1 MTNERQ
7 KIIKFPGLPDTTSLL
22 RRTNK
27 NKASKIRLFT
37 SPEAVLQ
44 FLATLD
50 KDKATKNNIL
60 ASLELF
66 IYTFMSQKTG
76 IPISELMQAMEIDET
91 YELYTRKVIATLRA
105 HNMTKKNVTEEEF
118 KQIEDI
124 LQRMMEIKQQKLEKM
139 RDDNNNPLEP

>member
-7 KIIKFPGLPDTTSLL
+7 KIIKFPGLPDTTSSL
-22 RRTNK
+22 RRT